1 MNTQTPRRGF
11 TLVELLVVIAIIG
24 TLVGLLLPAV
34 QAARENA
41 RQTTCSNN
49 LRNLAMAMQA
59 QLTSKQRF
67 PGYLQLERLDT
78 ATGNDEYDDGTGTS
92 QPLDVEISWA
102 AKLLPNLDNRSLW
115 DQLRSGNNI
124 SFNYTSPPRLDVF
137 LCPSDVK
144 TDAKA
149 GLLSYVAN
157 TGAPDLLTGTGPSDY
172 KANGIF
178 HNLLPGQQGPTVRD
192 SDIRDGMANTLLL
205 SENIHRDEGVGNWLR
220 PTNTSAHFEQLF
232 GMVWHVVNPGDPP
245 VLTIPT
251 PASQERINRD
261 DPITPVSSYS
271 TTAGAGPTQYAR
283 PASEH
288 PELFI
293 AAFAG
298 GNVQK
303 VRDNIDYLV
312 YQRLLTPNGGKV
324 EDPADPP
331 NVMAI
336 QNLRLLPT
344 PADSDYK

>member
-59 QLTSKQRF
+59 QLTSKQKF
-67 PGYLQLERLDT
+67 PGYLQLERLDPS
-78 ATGNDEYDDGTGTS
+78 GTVLDPFPGTTE
-92 QPLDVEISWA
+92 LDVEVSWA
-102 AKLLPNLDNRSLW
+102 AKLIPNLDNRSLW
-115 DQLRSGNNI
+115 DQLRSGTA
-124 SFNYTSPPRLDVF
+124 SFNYVSPPRLDVF

-178 HNLLPGQQGPTVRD
+178 HNLLPGQLGPTVRD

-205 SENIHRDEGVGNWLR
+205 SENIHRDEDQGTWLR
-220 PTNTSAHFEQLF
+220 PRDITDNAIHFEQLY
-232 GMVWHVVNPGDPP
+232 GMVWLVRTTVP
-245 VLTIPT
+245 L
-251 PASQERINRD
+251 PADQEQINRD
-261 DPITPVSSYS
+261 ISLASSYS
-271 TTAGAGPTQYAR
+271 TAAAGGAGRTQYAR

-288 PELFI
+288 PELVI
-293 AAFAG
+293 TAFAG

-303 VRDNIDYLV
+303 IRDSIDYSV
-312 YQRLLTPNGGKV
+312 YQRLLTPNGSKV
-324 EDPADPP
+324 EDPEQLPANDA
-331 NVMAI
+331 VI
-336 QNLRLLPT
+336 DVLRALPT